1 MQQNSRVQ
9 IQNTEGPELKILIT
23 VLACAI
29 STVHARRLIVLPF
42 LRRSSNCDRHPT
54 CFVLCQLS
62 HQLLVSYREIHS
74 CTPRL
79 QPSSPPN
86 KGVEQT
92 LLSVMKN
99 TYNSICIQ
107 TMTVKCTR
115 KTLIQELKKR
125 QQTDC
130 HVCLMTVWS
139 PPWMY
144 PPEASW
150 CYIETAPMWQT
161 FLQRGSHNYSSNLTG
176 DLKTRTTTTTK
187 IIFCYI

>member
-115 KTLIQELKKR
+115 KTLIQELKSDSKR
-125 QQTDC
+125 TVTFVSWQFGLLHGCIHRKRHGVTLKLHRCDKRSFNEVPIIIPQT
-130 HVCLMTVWS
+130 
-139 PPWMY
+139 
-144 PPEASW
+144 
-150 CYIETAPMWQT
+150 
-161 FLQRGSHNYSSNLTG
+161 
-176 DLKTRTTTTTK
+176 
-187 IIFCYI
+187 